1 MKIYK
6 ERAMISPNICEKIAK
21 IVPKN
26 LEEIYR
32 TSEILEDNGIPS
44 KFLNREHIENKTY
57 YRYLI
62 EKKYVLHL
70 YFEDG
75 LLKFLMVYK
84 ELPQKQ
90 TICEKELS

>member
-1 MKIYK
+1 MEIYR
-6 ERAMISPNICEKIAK
+6 ERKMISPDICEKISK
-21 IVPKN
+21 IIPKN
-26 LEEIYR
+26 LEEVYL
-32 TSEILEDNGIPS
+32 TSEKLEDNGITS
-44 KFLNREHIENKTY
+44 KFLNRECVENKTY

-75 LLKFLMVYK
+75 ILKFLMIFR

-90 TICEKELS
+90 TICEKELP